1 MLTHTNN
8 QSKMAT
14 RNVLVKD
21 LQGVE
26 TLGAITLLATD
37 KTGTLTRNRMTVTY
51 IWTSLKMWYA
61 SSQSSTESE
70 IALPL
75 DVSDTGVREIL
86 HASVLCSRA
95 RFETDT
101 GILRAVLTPRSNFRP
116 CHCGRRDRGGTASKH
131 GCQTRQLRRA
141 Y

>member
-1 MLTHTNN
+1 
-8 QSKMAT
+8 MAA

-61 SSQSSTESE
+61 SSQSSTESDV
-70 IALPL
+70 ATPL
-75 DVSDTGVREIL
+75 NVADTGVSEIL

-95 RFETDT
+95 RFETDD
-101 GILRAVLTPRSNFRP
+101 GIASSLMANSRSDFGAQYSWR
-116 CHCGRRDRGGTASKH
+116 CH
-131 GCQTRQLRRA
+131 
-141 Y
+141 